1 MALKSGKKALAAAAA
16 VAVMLALAG
25 CGDKDR
31 DASSGDMTAVAP
43 SSPVNTGT
51 YAEGQP
57 VKSKFNE
64 FEDATAITYHQP
76 EIPKGADVETL
87 VKSEG
92 SGTTVSL
99 KVQGLEANR
108 EFGAHVHVNVCGKS
122 PDLSG
127 PHYQN
132 KKDPVTPSVDPAYAN
147 PKNEVWL
154 DFKTDDN
161 GDAQVESTVDWKFR
175 EGEGRS
181 IVIHSMH
188 TMTEKGKAGTAG
200 NRLACINIR

>member
-1 MALKSGKKALAAAAA
+1 MALKPGNTTLMAAAAAA
-16 VAVMLALAG
+16 VLLALAG
-25 CGDKDR
+25 CGEKPTG
-31 DASSGDMTAVAP
+31 SGQQSAVNP

-92 SGTTVSL
+92 KSTTVSL
-99 KVQGLEANR
+99 KVEGLEANR
-108 EFGAHVHVNVCGKS
+108 KFGAHVHVKPCGKEPGS
-122 PDLSG
+122 SG

-132 KKDPVTPSVDPAYAN
+132 KKDPVQPSVDPAYAN

-154 DFKTDDN
+154 DFKTDQDGN
-161 GDAQVESTVDWKFR
+161 AQVESTVDWKFR
-175 EGEGRS
+175 PGEGRS
-181 IVIHSMH
+181 IVIHAMP
-188 TMTEKGKAGTAG
+188 TMTEKGKAGMAG
-200 NRLACINIR
+200 DRLACINIR